1 MAFFVQ
7 SGGTEGAPAGR
18 GLRAAEIQGGA
29 AGEGGQSPAPL
40 RIFYDAGLLLHFG
53 LTPPVGIVR
62 VEQYLAEYLVEK
74 TSLHVQFVAF
84 DSAVGGYRLLGPE
97 EQATLENVLFRRYKP
112 KELVNESAAEIE
124 LAGSASAVRTRARQ
138 IFRKFKTA
146 SRIPRPVFDEIAR
159 GQLDRLL
166 PVRPHHSG
174 ARRSAIGLLRRG
186 VLLAAGC
193 SHAGLLALLAFTRR
207 NDDRCGTPRSEAR
220 PHSFAPGDVL
230 VLAANAWDYMDYDY
244 LAGIVRGD
252 GVKLVSV
259 IHDTIAMEMPFVTP
273 GALEI
278 YHRHWVEI
286 GHLAH
291 HLVAVSE
298 HSMMSY
304 RRLIAEPN
312 ALDPRMSFAHLPN
325 FLKERRRE
333 IGEVPIEG
341 LLDRRFVVFCSTI
354 ETRKNHLLLL
364 HLWDRLRREVDKED
378 LPILVFVGRWG
389 WGIETVRLFS
399 DRNWRLRDHLQ
410 IREGVSDAELIW
422 LYRNA
427 CFTVFPSL
435 AEGFGLAV
443 AESLSFGTPVVV
455 SNYPALIEASEGLMP
470 AYDPLDFAGWLAE
483 LRRLVLDDAY
493 LARLR
498 KRAARY
504 EGAGYDDFA
513 RAIWRACLDAVQDER
528 PVQHGKGKISA

>member
-1 MAFFVQ
+1 
-7 SGGTEGAPAGR
+7 
-18 GLRAAEIQGGA
+18 
-29 AGEGGQSPAPL
+29 
-40 RIFYDAGLLLHFG
+40 LHFG

-62 VEQYLAEYLVEK
+62 VEQYLAEYLVK
-74 TSLHVQFVAF
+74 KLSVQVKFVAF
-84 DSAVGGYRLLGPE
+84 DATIGGYRLLRTD
-97 EQATLENVLFRRYKP
+97 EQELLDEVLFRRYSSR
-112 KELVNESAAEIE
+112 ELVTESTSE
-124 LAGSASAVRTRARQ
+124 LDVTCTASSVGARARQ
-138 IFRKFKTA
+138 IFRKFRTA
-146 SRIPRPVFDEIAR
+146 SRIPRQVFDEIAR
-159 GQLDRLL
+159 GRVDRLL
-166 PVRPHHSG
+166 PVGSHQSR
-174 ARRSAIGLLRRG
+174 ARRLFMRMLRGG
-186 VLLAAGC
+186 VLLTAGC
-193 SHAGLLALLAFTRR
+193 SHAALLGVLALTRGHQAR
-207 NDDRCGTPRSEAR
+207 GGGRQEGTSYA
-220 PHSFAPGDVL
+220 FAPGDIL
-230 VLAANAWDYMDYDY
+230 VLAANAWDYMNYDY
-244 LAGIVRGD
+244 LAGLVRGN
-252 GVKLVSV
+252 GVRLVSV

-273 GALEI
+273 DALDI

-298 HSMMSY
+298 HSMRSY

-333 IGEVPIEG
+333 IGEVPIEE

-364 HLWDRLRREVDKED
+364 HLWDRLRDEIDKED

-399 DRNWRLRDHLQ
+399 DRNWQLRGHLQ

-427 CFTVFPSL
+427 RFTVFPSL
-435 AEGFGLAV
+435 AEGFGLAA

-483 LRRLVLDDAY
+483 MRRLILDDLY
-493 LARLR
+493 LAALR

-504 EGAGYDDFA
+504 KGAGYDDFA
-513 RAIWRACLDAVQDER
+513 RAIWQACLDTVQGGTLTPHREEKF
-528 PVQHGKGKISA
+528 GA